1 MSSAGPP
8 QRRSPP
14 PEGAPDPEW
23 EPHRWYVG
31 GSFRGPSLTDV
42 LDRALDAGLVVD
54 GDVRVDVGGI
64 QDLITGR
71 FRWVACSIDRTEAI
85 GVDWW
90 PLRIGDAVAEEESA
104 RSQEEDP
111 MRPRGEPGDQ
121 LGGSPPQD

>member
-8 QRRSPP
+8 QRRSPL

-42 LDRALDAGLVVD
+42 LERALDAGLVVD

-90 PLRIGDAVAEEESA
+90 PLADRRRRRGGGVRAVAG
-104 RSQEEDP
+104 R
-111 MRPRGEPGDQ
+111 RPHATAG
-121 LGGSPPQD
+121 